1 MVKPFTRNDL
11 IAGRYDILS
20 RGRWANADL
29 YLFECNH
36 RKWVIKDFLPCP
48 PMVRKTWGRMI
59 AKREYLALERLKG
72 IKGIPVAPFLLD
84 ENAVCY
90 EFIFGKTLKE
100 TPPELISDDY
110 FFLLEELVEK
120 MHGKNLVHLDI
131 RNRRNILV
139 TDDGKPAL
147 LDFQTSLNLK
157 HIPRFFHKM
166 LKDIDYSGIYKNWN
180 RVKPQLLDCKR
191 KARLA
196 ALNRKRS
203 LWFFKGYPK
212 PIKGDRR
219 GE

>member
-1 MVKPFTRNDL
+1 MVTPFTRNDL
-11 IAGRYDILS
+11 ITGRYDILS

-29 YLFECNH
+29 YLFERNQQ
-36 RKWVIKDFLPCP
+36 KWIIKDFLPCP

-59 AKREYLALERLKG
+59 AKREYLAFERLKG
-72 IKGIPVAPFLLD
+72 IKGIPDAPFLLD
-84 ENAVCY
+84 EYAVCY
-90 EFIFGKTLKE
+90 EFISGKTLKE
-100 TPPELISDDY
+100 TPPESISDDY

-120 MHGKNLVHLDI
+120 MHAENLVHLDI

-157 HIPRFFHKM
+157 RIPKFLHSL
-166 LKDIDYSGIYKNWN
+166 LKDIDYSGVYKNWN
-180 RVKPQLLDCKR
+180 RVKPQLLDSKR

-196 ALNRKRS
+196 ALNKKRS
-203 LWFFKGYPK
+203 LWLFKGYPK

-219 GE
+219 EE